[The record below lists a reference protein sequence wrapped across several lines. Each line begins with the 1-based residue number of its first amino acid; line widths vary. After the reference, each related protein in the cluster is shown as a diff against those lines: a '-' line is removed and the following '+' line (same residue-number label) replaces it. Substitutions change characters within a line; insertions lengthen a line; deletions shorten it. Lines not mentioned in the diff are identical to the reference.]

1 MTGPA
6 MLLSELV
13 LVKPANRSILTLGA
27 LNWLV
32 ARSLCR
38 QPGTS
43 GKVNN
48 NGAPMARCQTANP
61 KMAIRPDTAVRLK
74 KEPIGGAPRDGDPQ
88 AAVGG
93 EDGLFIRIQIIV
105 LIWISEGDPSP

>member
-1 MTGPA
+1 

-13 LVKPANRSILTLGA
+13 LVKPANRSIVTLGA

-48 NGAPMARCQTANP
+48 NGAAVARCQTANP

-74 KEPIGGAPRDGDPQ
+74 KESIGGAPANSDAGTPYTGQDS
-88 AAVGG
+88 
-93 EDGLFIRIQIIV
+93 LLIRIQNIV
-105 LIWISEGDPSP
+105 LIRVAKRDPSP